1 MRLVLDNGVCGLS
14 RSDSIRVL
22 VKYPSWIIEQNWGD
36 VVAPLK
42 ADYNGGY
49 EFAQTEWY
57 VNDVL
62 QPNNGAG
69 YLYSKQLHA
78 GDQVVMKAMRA
89 GENYFIPSCPLTI
102 VDPNPDVYVNPIIVY
117 PVVTI
122 DALIQGE
129 YELYSSTGKF
139 ISTGTFEEGETKV
152 TLPLVCGIYFIRAR
166 QGEKVSSHKVLIY

>member
-1 MRLVLDNGVCGLS
+1 M
-14 RSDSIRVL
+14 
-22 VKYPSWIIEQNWGD
+22 
-36 VVAPLK
+36 
-42 ADYNGGY
+42 
-49 EFAQTEWY
+49 
-57 VNDVL
+57 NDVL

-78 GDQVVMKAMRA
+78 GDQVIMKAMRA

-117 PVVTI
+117 PTQAPRHMPVVTI